1 MAGVLVVD
9 DEDVLLAMIAALLE
23 DLGHDAITALNG
35 FDALSE
41 LAAREQPPALII
53 SDVMMPR
60 MSGVTLMQE
69 IRGDPRLRDVPV
81 ILMSAGG
88 RPRDIGGAD
97 YFLSKP
103 FDLDELSVL
112 IERHVGGVEAEA

>member
-1 MAGVLVVD
+1 MPCVLVVD
-9 DEDVLLAMIAALLE
+9 DENVLLDMIAALLE
-23 DLGHDAITALNG
+23 DLGYEAITALNG
-35 FDALSE
+35 LEALSTLSNQE
-41 LAAREQPPALII
+41 NVPDLII

-60 MSGVTLMQE
+60 MSGVTLAQE
-69 IRGDPRLRDVPV
+69 VRGIPHLRRVPI

-88 RPRDIGGAD
+88 CPRDVQVAD

-112 IERHVGGVEAEA
+112 IEQHVGG